1 MKDTILSVIRLIA
14 TPVLLMVLGLILLIH
29 PDSASAL
36 VAQILGW
43 VLVIAGVV
51 FAVSAIA
58 GHFDTL
64 GKVLSA
70 VCCFAVGAAL
80 FIGVRSTW
88 QAYLFVVV
96 FGLSIANIMNF
107 APFLAKSLLR
117 AEEYGTYIGFFSAVV
132 AAGNTVGFALMNA
145 CFDRLHTYTPYV
157 IAQILLAVAA
167 TAVFC
172 RMHHKW
178 ERAKRKESV

>member
-1 MKDTILSVIRLIA
+1 M
-14 TPVLLMVLGLILLIH
+14 G
-29 PDSASAL
+29 
-36 VAQILGW
+36 
-43 VLVIAGVV
+43 
-51 FAVSAIA
+51 
-58 GHFDTL
+58 
-64 GKVLSA
+64 
-70 VCCFAVGAAL
+70 CFAVGAAL